1 MRLTALCLV
10 LFLPAAAHAQSATD
24 VVAQTV
30 RDHILPGYTAL
41 AGTGDALA
49 DAAEENC
56 APTDPGLRKA
66 YHDAFDAWISVS
78 HLRFGPSEA
87 GDRVFAL
94 AFWPDTRGLTPRS
107 LQGLIVNADPVA
119 GSAEAYADV
128 SIAARGYYALEFM
141 LYDAEMQA
149 TGDADFRC
157 TLVQVMAADIA
168 ALSGD
173 ILADWQD
180 GYDEAMQNPGATSPY
195 RTPEEAVQEL
205 FKALTYGLQ
214 FTADTRLGRPLG
226 TFDAP
231 HPKRAEAWRSGRPL
245 RNVVL
250 SLEALADLAGI
261 LAQGDAALA
270 QNLHDAFQAALAQAA
285 ALDDPLFAGV
295 ADPRARLRVESL
307 QQSIGQ
313 IREVVQDDL
322 GPRLGVASGF
332 NAMDGD

>member
-1 MRLTALCLV
+1 MRLTAICLA
-10 LFLPAAAHAQSATD
+10 LFVPAAAHAQGATD

-41 AGTGDALA
+41 ARTGDALA
-49 DAAEENC
+49 DGAAENC

-87 GDRVFAL
+87 GDRAFAL

-107 LQGLIVNADPVA
+107 LQGLIASADPVA

-128 SIAARGYYALEFM
+128 SIAARGYYALEYM
-141 LYDAEMQA
+141 LFDAEMQA
-149 TGDADFRC
+149 MGDADYRC
-157 TLVQVMAADIA
+157 TLVRVMAADIA

-173 ILADWQD
+173 ILGDWQD
-180 GYDEAMQNPGATSPY
+180 DYGEAMQNPGATSPY

-250 SLEALADLAGI
+250 SLEALADLADI
-261 LAQGDAALA
+261 LARGDAALA
-270 QNLHDAFQAALAQAA
+270 QTLHDAFQAALVQAA
-285 ALDDPLFAGV
+285 QLDDPLFAGV
-295 ADPRARLRVESL
+295 ADPQARLRVESL

-313 IREVVQDDL
+313 IREIVQNDL
-322 GPRLGVASGF
+322 GPRLGVVSGF